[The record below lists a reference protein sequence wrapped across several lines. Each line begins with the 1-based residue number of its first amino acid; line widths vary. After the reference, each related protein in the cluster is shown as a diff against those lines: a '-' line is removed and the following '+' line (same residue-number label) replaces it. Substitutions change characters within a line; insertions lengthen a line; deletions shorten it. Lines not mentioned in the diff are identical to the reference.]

1 LRALKKLEQETAPR
15 ESETQPSEQKLK
27 KSPLNYRDS
36 GRFPVVNKFLIV
48 LAVIL
53 LLGVLAW
60 VIIQKTGTR
69 KESPGMDKQQESPAA
84 GAPSLNTPIQA
95 PILEKVSPR
104 EMLPGRVS
112 GEQTKPP
119 IGVPGSNSSQLQQPQ
134 KVEEPVQPVTAKPVD
149 RETKAKHPVFTLTGI
164 LWSESPA
171 RRLALIND
179 RYLKEGEKINGATL
193 IRIEETE
200 VTFKSGVETWSIE
213 LAK

>member
-1 LRALKKLEQETAPR
+1 MRALKKLEQETAPR
-15 ESETQPSEQKLK
+15 ESESQPSEQKLK

-60 VIIQKTGTR
+60 LIIQRPGEGR
-69 KESPGMDKQQESPAA
+69 ERPGMEKQQENPAA

-104 EMLPGRVS
+104 EMLPERVN
-112 GEQTKPP
+112 GEKTKPQV
-119 IGVPGSNSSQLQQPQ
+119 GVPGSNSSPMPQPQ
-134 KVEEPVQPVTAKPVD
+134 KTEAPVQPVTDKPVD
-149 RETKAKHPVFTLTGI
+149 RETKAKHPVLTLTGI
-164 LWSESPA
+164 LWSEVPG

-193 IRIEETE
+193 IRIEERE
-200 VTFKSGVETWSIE
+200 VTFKSGVETWTIE